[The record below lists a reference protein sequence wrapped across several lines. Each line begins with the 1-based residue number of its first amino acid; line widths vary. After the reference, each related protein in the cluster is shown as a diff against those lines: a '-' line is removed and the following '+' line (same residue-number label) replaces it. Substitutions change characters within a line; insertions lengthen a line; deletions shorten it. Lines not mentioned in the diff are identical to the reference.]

1 MTDSDTPPDGLDMT
15 EDTGVYMTH
24 DPNTLPPDVRR
35 RVERRMREQKLV
47 EHVERKITR
56 LGWKMIAAALLPLI
70 AALVLFGMYRERVD
84 ATQRAVERLEAKV
97 DRVLEQQR

>member
-1 MTDSDTPPDGLDMT
+1 MND
-15 EDTGVYMTH
+15 DTGVYMAH
-24 DPNTLPPDVRR
+24 DPRSLPPDVRR
-35 RVERRMREQKLV
+35 RVERRQREQKLIA
-47 EHVERKITR
+47 HVETRITR

-97 DRVLEQQR
+97 DRLLEHQR